1 MRPLVLLALLSVA
14 SLAAAQSDGD
24 ATRGSTPP
32 GMSQDGARPAEG
44 ALKGGTLAPGE
55 SGGSPERNPAKDDA
69 AKNGAAKNGDD
80 SAAAGGTAKT
90 LERCYQLEGSLREQ
104 CLADHA
110 SKTGAEPRAPNA
122 VPPSRD

>member
-1 MRPLVLLALLSVA
+1 MRNLVFLALF
-14 SLAAAQSDGD
+14 SLAGFAAAQSDGD

-55 SGGSPERNPAKDDA
+55 KGGTPEETPGKDRE
-69 AKNGAAKNGDD
+69 G
-80 SAAAGGTAKT
+80 SAAAGGSANA

-110 SKTGAEPRAPNA
+110 SKTGAEPRAPSA
-122 VPPSRD
+122 APLPRD